1 MTRVIVVDRDAALA
15 TQRAAQLR
23 TAGYEVEQCGGPQ
36 VQPCAVLGDRPCP
49 LADRADV
56 LVYDAW
62 AAGDSDGGRRLVAHL
77 RDVYVDLPI
86 VLTSVDERLD
96 WVETEGPTR
105 VTPLSGRPTAE
116 RLSAAIETALADQG
130 MAV

>member
-1 MTRVIVVDRDAALA
+1 MSRVIVVDRDPAAAARRA
-15 TQRAAQLR
+15 TELR
-23 TAGYEVEQCGGPQ
+23 TAGYEVELCGGPETA
-36 VQPCAVLGDRPCP
+36 PCAVVGNQPCP

-62 AAGDSDGGRRLVAHL
+62 AGGDREGSRQLVAHL

-86 VLTSVDERLD
+86 VLTNVDERVD
-96 WVETEGPTR
+96 WIETEGPMR
-105 VTPLSGRPTAE
+105 VTPVAGEPTAKA
-116 RLSAAIETALADQG
+116 LAAAIESALQEQG